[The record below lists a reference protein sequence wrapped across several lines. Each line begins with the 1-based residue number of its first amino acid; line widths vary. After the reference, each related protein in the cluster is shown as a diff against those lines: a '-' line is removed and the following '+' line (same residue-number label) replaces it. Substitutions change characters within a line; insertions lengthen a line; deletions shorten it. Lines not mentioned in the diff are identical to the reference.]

1 MYAYKCRVA
10 ARDQQVAVGFRFFAL
25 SLSRTRY
32 NLSFIARSSPAAISR
47 RAVTIGVSPMSLRFE
62 LSRARARAS
71 LIIASSRRAPT
82 SRLSPRMNYYMRELF
97 SFFFFPLSPHS
108 ARSRSATNRRQSRA
122 RNRTLVACA
131 RFCPALSN
139 TAGHQVSEKTI
150 RLIETAQSAPL

>member
-97 SFFFFPLSPHS
+97 SFFFFLSLLIRRAREARRIAGNRERVIVRSSHVPDFVPLS
-108 ARSRSATNRRQSRA
+108 Q
-122 RNRTLVACA
+122 TLPGIKC
-131 RFCPALSN
+131 RKKPFD
-139 TAGHQVSEKTI
+139 
-150 RLIETAQSAPL
+150 